1 MGRYDV
7 LGTWKSFMT
16 TGLGGTPQAY
26 DRQTLTFNAN
36 GTGSMHSRTLFGRN
50 RSFTWEYVPEGPYGY
65 DYFII
70 HNLGGPG
77 AVAMGSIEDGGS
89 TLVVLEGSM
98 MTAYREQ

>member
-1 MGRYDV
+1 MSKNDI

-16 TGLGGTPQAY
+16 TGLGGNPQAY
-26 DRQTLTFNAN
+26 DRQSLTFASFGS
-36 GTGSMHSRTLFGRN
+36 GTMNSKTLFGRK
-50 RSFTWEYVPEGPYGY
+50 RDFDWEYVPEGPYGY

-70 HNLGGPG
+70 RNLGGPG

-98 MTAYREQ
+98 MTAYRRQ